1 MTIFT
6 VFKPAHWEKLG
17 KALKSLPKYSI
28 RFHFGFCLKF
38 DAYLPLLSLLS
49 GFKLD
54 EVNSLRIN

>member
-17 KALKSLPKYSI
+17 KALRSLPKYSI

-49 GFKLD
+49 IFKLD
-54 EVNSLRIN
+54 EV